1 MQEIRRLLEGK
12 TTVLID
18 LDGTLVDSVTAHAVS
33 WKKVLAKHGYDVE
46 LFSLE
51 RLIGMGGD
59 KMLSAVVG
67 EISDAEEKR
76 ITEERSERFRDN
88 EIQDV
93 RPLERARELIEA
105 LRENGLEVMLATAA
119 SAEDRDALLKRG
131 GLQNVFQD
139 FVSSDDVDGSKPE
152 PDLIETIL
160 DKLGADPAE
169 CLMVGDSPFDAEA
182 AARARVDFV
191 GVESGAYSRDELA
204 YAKAV
209 FPSVNE
215 FAQMLTRRMAWT

>member
-215 FAQMLTRRMAWT
+215 FAQMLTRRMAWP